1 VKDRSGKYIKFFI
14 YLIVIVLI
22 NVAGIT
28 LFFRMDLTANKIYSI
43 SEASRQAVS
52 TLSEPLTVNVF
63 FTKDLPAPH
72 NNTERYLHDLLQEYS
87 IYANKYFNYHFYDV
101 SPEEGDISQ
110 EAGKNQELAKNY
122 GIYPVQIQVVEKDEV
137 KFQKA
142 YMGLVLIHGDL
153 IERIPTITSTDG
165 LEYKLTTAIRKLNNK
180 ISVLLNLPEKI
191 QVKLFLSSSLDI
203 VAPFMGLKDLPE
215 LPEKLKDI
223 VEKLNRKNYGKL
235 EFKYLDLTK
244 DENAEAELEKYHIL
258 SLKWPALSG
267 GQIQPGE
274 GAIGLVLEYMD
285 KVIEVP
291 LIRIL
296 QIPLIG
302 KRYELVDMDELEETI
317 NEGVE
322 SLIDINEDL
331 GFLADHGTLNI
342 SNTPPMNLM
351 EPDRQNAASNFR
363 ALVSENYTI
372 KDVNLKGGTIPDGL
386 NCLVIAGPTESFTDY
401 ELFQID
407 QFLMQGKSLA
417 LFLDAF
423 NEVRPPGE
431 QSFGYGQRP
440 SYVPLNTGLEKLL
453 EHYGIRISKSY
464 VMDENCYRQGIPAQF
479 GGGERAIY
487 FAPVIKKGFIN
498 SDLGFMRNIKGLV
511 AAKISPLELDAE
523 RIRENGLEAHRLF
536 ASSEKS
542 WEMKGRID
550 LNPMFIRP
558 PQSVDEQQS
567 LPLSYI
573 IEGEFPSYF
582 AGKSIPEKRPADEK
596 DSGDSEKTA
605 AKGPAKERTGIDLS
619 KIKARGEFLSRG
631 KPGKIFLIAS
641 SEILKNNMLDPE
653 GRSPN
658 AMFIMNVLDFL
669 NNREAIAMMRSKEQ
683 RFNPLDE
690 TGAGTRTFIKSFNIV
705 GLPVLVVISGLLVW
719 SCRHS
724 RKKRIRMMFQKR
736 SA

>member
-1 VKDRSGKYIKFFI
+1 MKDRSGKYIKFFI

-203 VAPFMGLKDLPE
+203 VASFMGLKDLPE

-296 QIPLIG
+296 Q
-302 KRYELVDMDELEETI
+302 
-317 NEGVE
+317 
-322 SLIDINEDL
+322 
-331 GFLADHGTLNI
+331 
-342 SNTPPMNLM
+342 
-351 EPDRQNAASNFR
+351 
-363 ALVSENYTI
+363 
-372 KDVNLKGGTIPDGL
+372 
-386 NCLVIAGPTESFTDY
+386 
-401 ELFQID
+401 
-407 QFLMQGKSLA
+407 
-417 LFLDAF
+417 
-423 NEVRPPGE
+423 
-431 QSFGYGQRP
+431 
-440 SYVPLNTGLEKLL
+440 
-453 EHYGIRISKSY
+453 
-464 VMDENCYRQGIPAQF
+464 
-479 GGGERAIY
+479 
-487 FAPVIKKGFIN
+487 
-498 SDLGFMRNIKGLV
+498 
-511 AAKISPLELDAE
+511 
-523 RIRENGLEAHRLF
+523 
-536 ASSEKS
+536 
-542 WEMKGRID
+542 
-550 LNPMFIRP
+550 
-558 PQSVDEQQS
+558 
-567 LPLSYI
+567 
-573 IEGEFPSYF
+573 
-582 AGKSIPEKRPADEK
+582 
-596 DSGDSEKTA
+596 
-605 AKGPAKERTGIDLS
+605 
-619 KIKARGEFLSRG
+619 
-631 KPGKIFLIAS
+631 
-641 SEILKNNMLDPE
+641 
-653 GRSPN
+653 
-658 AMFIMNVLDFL
+658 
-669 NNREAIAMMRSKEQ
+669 
-683 RFNPLDE
+683 
-690 TGAGTRTFIKSFNIV
+690 
-705 GLPVLVVISGLLVW
+705 
-719 SCRHS
+719 
-724 RKKRIRMMFQKR
+724 
-736 SA
+736 